1 MTSIAEI
8 VDGLEIL
15 AKTAR
20 VPAGLAEQGVT
31 DKRTATVSGAGYDI
45 LIGPIAEPSSK
56 DQNMLSALG
65 WHYDSE
71 FDCWCIFV

>member
-1 MTSIAEI
+1 MTSIAEV

-31 DKRTATVSGAGYDI
+31 DKRTAIVSTSYDGSI
-45 LIGPIAEPSSK
+45 IGPIAEPNQE
-56 DQNMLSALG
+56 DQDKLESLG
-65 WHYDSE
+65 WHWDSDC
-71 FDCWCIFV
+71 DCWCIFA